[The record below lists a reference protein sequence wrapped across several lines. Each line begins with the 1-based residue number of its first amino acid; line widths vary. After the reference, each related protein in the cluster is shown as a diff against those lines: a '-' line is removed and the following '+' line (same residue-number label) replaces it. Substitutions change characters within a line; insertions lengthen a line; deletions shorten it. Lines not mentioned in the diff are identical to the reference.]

1 MLSLILSVI
10 NLILICFVFKLFKKV
25 TDNQEKIIYELNDDI
40 QRLRDDGK

>member
-1 MLSLILSVI
+1 MLSLIVSLMDLV
-10 NLILICFVFKLFKKV
+10 LICFVYKIFKEV

>member
-10 NLILICFVFKLFKKV
+10 NLILICFVFKQFKEV